1 MTKDLLIWGLYF
13 FFFFLRCYIVKQNWI
28 GLLRH
33 KINSQSSSP
42 SLLDGSSKVPLEA
55 PPAPPPTPRPRL
67 AGSLSPAPLLPASLA
82 LIPSQGCLG
91 RSGPHWG
98 MGAEVWV
105 VVRSRERQHRDRLP
119 FPLDSDLELTAATE
133 SPLPTVPITYLH
145 RKHFLAVVL
154 QRSHK
159 HTSVCVRAR
168 ACVHMRAH
176 SPEPSAA
183 TPASLHSVK

>member
-1 MTKDLLIWGLYF
+1 MTKDFLIWGLYF

-42 SLLDGSSKVPLEA
+42 SLLDGSSKVPLEP
-55 PPAPPPTPRPRL
+55 PPAPPPMLRPHL

-105 VVRSRERQHRDRLP
+105 VVRSRERQHRNWLL
-119 FPLDSDLELTAATE
+119 FPLDSGLELTAATE
-133 SPLPTVPITYLH
+133 SSPHGAYYLSTQKTFPGSCSPTFPQAHL
-145 RKHFLAVVL
+145 R
-154 QRSHK
+154 
-159 HTSVCVRAR
+159 VCAR
-168 ACVHMRAH
+168 ACVRAH
-176 SPEPSAA
+176 ARTQP
-183 TPASLHSVK
+183 